1 MRRVIVNST
10 PLIVLSNI
18 GRLELLHELYQEIYI
33 PQAVYREVTE
43 KNDKASLNIQ
53 NALNWIHVEN
63 IQNPEKYMMYK
74 AKLHAGE
81 VEVMIL
87 AQETPAADLVIIDDN
102 AARKTAKFLGL
113 NVTGTIGVLLKA
125 KIKGLI
131 PEVKPILNELQAN
144 GFYISEQVVKI
155 ILKNDPA
162 GRRRFHR
169 FNVNRRPVDPNR
181 DRLVGGL
188 HHLPQ
193 RGIDFSLHSRV

>member
-155 ILKNDPA
+155 ILKQADE
-162 GRRRFHR
+162 
-169 FNVNRRPVDPNR
+169 
-181 DRLVGGL
+181 
-188 HHLPQ
+188 
-193 RGIDFSLHSRV
+193 